1 MKPMHA
7 SAAAHAVSLWGALR
21 TALRHRWMN
30 DSAAHRLLAD
40 GLGERLQRRVAA
52 SEQRHTGQVR
62 VCVEAALPL
71 SYLWR
76 HLRFRVPLG
85 QVVRERAVMLF
96 GKLRVWDTAGNNGV
110 LIYLLLAER
119 AIEIV
124 ADRGLNDAVTA
135 AQWDAVL
142 QRMSALLS
150 DGRFEDGLT
159 QAMEEVSAMLVEQ
172 FPRDGALET
181 ENAPSGRSAD
191 PGNELPDAP
200 VSL

>member
-1 MKPMHA
+1 MNPMNA
-7 SAAAHAVSLWGALR
+7 STTAPAISFWGALR

-30 DSAAHRLLAD
+30 DSASHRLLAG

-119 AIEIV
+119 GIEIV
-124 ADRGLNDAVTA
+124 ADRGLNDVITPP
-135 AQWDAVL
+135 QWEAVL
-142 QRMSALLS
+142 QRMSVLLRE
-150 DGRFEDGLT
+150 DRFEDGLT
-159 QAMEEVSAMLVEQ
+159 QALEEVSAMLVTH
-172 FPRDGALET
+172 FPRDGVVGVQ
-181 ENAPSGRSAD
+181 NAATGRSAGI
-191 PGNELPDAP
+191 GNELPDAP